1 MPLSGA
7 FCYTFLLMNGNENI
21 SAASSGP
28 IEEPNR
34 AVVVIS
40 WIVVAALAIFIFAMS
55 ARDGN
60 AIDHNSGIFSDI
72 KQWLS
77 AQALALT
84 GHEVDVSPAGH
95 FCEYLALG
103 FALCN
108 ALRFHIKPQGKA
120 GALITVKPVS
130 ALSKWAPALAC
141 ALSSVYGVTD
151 EFHQIF
157 TPGRSCDPADW
168 AVDTVA
174 AALGAL
180 ICYFML
186 KALRKRREGR

>member
-1 MPLSGA
+1 MSSSGA
-7 FCYTFLLMNGNENI
+7 FCYTFLLMNETENI
-21 SAASSGP
+21 SAANSESAKA
-28 IEEPNR
+28 PNT
-34 AVVVIS
+34 AFVVVS
-40 WIVVAALAIFIFAMS
+40 WVVVAALAIFIFAMS

-60 AIDHNSGIFSDI
+60 TIDHNSGIFSDI

-77 AQALALT
+77 AQALAMT
-84 GHEVDVSPAGH
+84 GHEVDVSPVGH

-103 FALCN
+103 VALCN
-108 ALRFHIKPQGKA
+108 ALRFHLKPQGKA
-120 GALITVKPVS
+120 GALITAQPVS

-141 ALSSVYGVTD
+141 ALSSIYGVTD

-168 AVDTVA
+168 AVDTIA

-180 ICYFML
+180 ICYFVL
-186 KALRKRREGR
+186 KAARKRRNRR